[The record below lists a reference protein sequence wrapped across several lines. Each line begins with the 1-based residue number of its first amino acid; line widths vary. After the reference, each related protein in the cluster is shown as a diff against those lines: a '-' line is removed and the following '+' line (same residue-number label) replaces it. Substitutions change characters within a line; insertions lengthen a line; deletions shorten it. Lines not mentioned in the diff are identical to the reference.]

1 MSECHCPHMTKTE
14 GKDEGRECGKSVCMC
29 AQPSGDKK
37 DRKRVK
43 KNHKAPGNND
53 EDEEKIDKFKVRAIT
68 G

>member
-1 MSECHCPHMTKTE
+1 
-14 GKDEGRECGKSVCMC
+14 MC

-53 EDEEKIDKFKVRAIT
+53 EDEEKIDKFKVCAIT